1 MNRFFFLSVL
11 TVLLWVSLGI
21 SASVTDEVAYGWAS
35 QGSGTTG
42 GKGGKVDTVDGS
54 ASSALSTINTLLK
67 GASAEI
73 VFLKGTLAGTI
84 KFGSNKTLIGL
95 HGAQINPGT
104 IDCDGDS
111 NIIIRNIILRDA
123 ACTTYGGCKGG
134 SDALHVISQANHLW
148 IDHCDIADGQDGN
161 FDQTHAVDYVT
172 VSNCIFS
179 YSDTS
184 KPHRFS
190 NLVAASDGDS
200 GEYAI
205 TWSYN
210 WWWKNVYERM
220 PRFRYSK
227 SHIVNNLYTSSANL
241 YCIGVGYKGMPLII
255 NNAFIGVNQ
264 PIDLRAECD
273 PTLAESHGNL
283 YTNCVGNTIT
293 SGKAFVPPYKMDTL
307 ANPTTLAA
315 SVGTDFTTNGV
326 LGVMNASQ
334 VEGFVKA
341 NAGATLFTT
350 HAPVGVLDGSILNQ
364 SSSKFQVHG
373 EAMYVNS
380 LNGGLINLSVYDL
393 SGRCIFSKTNRL
405 VASGT
410 VAIGMG
416 ITKPGKYIYKVS
428 LNKSESGMGKFIIQ

>member
-1 MNRFFFLSVL
+1 MNRFSFSILCVF
-11 TVLLWVSLGI
+11 LWVFFCF

-35 QGSGTTG
+35 QGTGTTG
-42 GKGGKVDTVDGS
+42 GKGGKIDTVDGS
-54 ASSALSTINTLLK
+54 ASGALSTINTLLK
-67 GASAEI
+67 GTTPEI
-73 VFLKGTLAGTI
+73 VFLKGTLAGAV

-95 HGAQINPGT
+95 HGAQVNPGNIT
-104 IDCDGDS
+104 VDGVS
-111 NIIIRNIILRDA
+111 NVIIRNIILRDA
-123 ACTTYGGCKGG
+123 QCTTYGGCKGG
-134 SDALHVISQANHLW
+134 TDALHVISQANHLW

-172 VSNCIFS
+172 VSNCLFS

-283 YTNCVGNTIT
+283 FTNCVGNTTT

-307 ANPTTLAA
+307 ANSTTLAA

-326 LGVMNASQ
+326 LGIMIASQ

-350 HAPVGVLDGSILNQ
+350 HPPVGVMDNPILNQ

-373 EAMYVNS
+373 EALYVNS

-393 SGRCIFSKTNRL
+393 SGRCIFSKTNKP
-405 VASGT
+405 VASGISG
-410 VAIGMG
+410 IGME
-416 ITKPGKYIYKVS
+416 ITKPGTYIYKVS

>member
-1 MNRFFFLSVL
+1 MNRYIVFILGVLS
-11 TVLLWVSLGI
+11 WVSVGN
-21 SASVTDEVAYGWAS
+21 SGDVTTEVAYGWAS
-35 QGSGTTG
+35 QGTGTTG
-42 GKGGKVDTVDGS
+42 GKGGKVDTVTGS
-54 ASSALSTINTLLK
+54 ASGALSTMNTLLK
-67 GASAEI
+67 GTTAEI
-73 VFLKGTLAGTI
+73 VFLKGTLAGTV

-134 SDALHVISQANHLW
+134 SDALHVISQTHHLW
-148 IDHCDIADGQDGN
+148 VDHCDVADGQDGN

-172 VSNCIFS
+172 VSNCLFS

-227 SHIVNNLYTSSANL
+227 SHIVNNLYTSGANL
-241 YCIGVGYKGMPLII
+241 YCIGVGYKGMPLIV

-273 PTLAESHGNL
+273 PALAESRGNL
-283 YTNCVGNTIT
+283 FTNCVGNTAT
-293 SGKAFVPPYKMDTL
+293 TGKAFVPPYKMDTL
-307 ANPTTLAA
+307 ANAAALQAAVQTT
-315 SVGTDFTTNGV
+315 FTTNGT
-326 LGVMNASQ
+326 LGVLSASQ
-334 VEGFVKA
+334 VEAFVRA
-341 NAGATLFTT
+341 NAGATLFT
-350 HAPVGVLDGSILNQ
+350 PIKVGVENSPLANEAPSR
-364 SSSKFQVHG
+364 FQVHG
-373 EAMYVNS
+373 TTMRVNA
-380 LNGGLINLSVYDL
+380 LQGGFLELSVYDV
-393 SGRCIFSKTNRL
+393 SGRRIMLRQKNTI
-405 VASGT
+405 APGT
-410 VAIGMG
+410 AAIGMG
-416 ITKPGKYIYKVS
+416 ITRPGTYMFKAI
-428 LNKSESGMGKFIIQ
+428 LNNTESAGRFIVQ

>member
-1 MNRFFFLSVL
+1 MNRFFLSAL
-11 TVLLWVSLGI
+11 TGLLWVSLGI

-35 QGSGTTG
+35 QGTGTTG
-42 GKGGKVDTVDGS
+42 GKGGPIDTIDG
-54 ASSALSTINTLLK
+54 ASTGALTKINTLFK
-67 GASAEI
+67 GATPEI
-73 VFLKGTLAGTI
+73 VFLKGTLAGDI
-84 KFGSNKTLIGL
+84 KFGSNKSLIGL
-95 HGAQINPGT
+95 HGAQLNPGT

-111 NIIIRNIILRDA
+111 NIIIRNLIIRDA

-134 SDALHVISQANHLW
+134 SDAVHVISKAHHLW
-148 IDHCDIADGQDGN
+148 FDHCDIADGQDGN
-161 FDQTHAVDYVT
+161 LDETHAVDYVT
-172 VSNCIFS
+172 ISNCIFS

-190 NLVAASDGDS
+190 CLIAASDGDS
-200 GEYAI
+200 GVYSI
-205 TWSYN
+205 TWVYN
-210 WWWKNVYERM
+210 WWWKNIYERM

-283 YTNCVGNTIT
+283 YTNCVGNTVT

-350 HAPVGVLDGSILNQ
+350 HAPVGVMANPIFNQ